1 MLVWKVK
8 GHTKCLYSGVQ
19 CSTHRCAGGGT
30 RRESERQLSRWLFS
44 QGYVNL
50 HSWDGG
56 RMWRIWSAAAITIPY
71 SIVDLHE
78 RLSIAEVPVRFFTPQ
93 TFFLIFF
100 LKRKFELR
108 CPTTPPPY
116 NRPVGPLT
124 FSRILRPAEYSRHF
138 TLHATLTLRRGFL
151 FLSNFVRVVG

>member
-93 TFFLIFF
+93 TFFLNFF
-100 LKRKFELR
+100 LKKKIRASLSNNSSPIQPAR
-108 CPTTPPPY
+108 
-116 NRPVGPLT
+116 RPSDILT
-124 FSRILRPAEYSRHF
+124 HPAAGWIF
-138 TLHATLTLRRGFL
+138 PAFHATCD
-151 FLSNFVRVVG
+151 SDSP